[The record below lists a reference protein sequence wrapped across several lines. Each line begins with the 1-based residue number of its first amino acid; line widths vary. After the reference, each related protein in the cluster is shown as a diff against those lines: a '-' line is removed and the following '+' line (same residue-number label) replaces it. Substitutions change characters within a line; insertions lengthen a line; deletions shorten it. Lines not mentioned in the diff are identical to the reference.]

1 MGIGDRRVRGWV
13 INFIPF
19 IYPQSPIP
27 YPLSAIPSP
36 LSPIVHLLR
45 LTQLFASGFGGEEGG
60 SHDLT
65 EVRSA

>member
-19 IYPQSPIP
+19 IYPPSPIRF
-27 YPLSAIPSP
+27 
-36 LSPIVHLLR
+36 VHLLR
-45 LTQLFASGFGGEEGG
+45 LTQLFAACFGGEEGG